1 MVTLYI
7 DLNHFRSAAV
17 TEQELTGA
25 KKALVMSSE
34 QRASNP
40 TSLASHIGSAALSGG
55 SVAIS
60 QTAAINSVTM
70 GDVQVSGSE
79 PATIS
84 GPPRSKIMI
93 KSLNNEDCR
102 VRQKFDSEVA

>member
-1 MVTLYI
+1 M
-7 DLNHFRSAAV
+7 

-25 KKALVMSSE
+25 KKALIMSTE

-40 TSLASHIGSAALSGG
+40 ASLGSFIGAAALSGG

-70 GDVQVSGSE
+70 GDVQVGSMAGTVSESQIKKFLVKVSRVLDSG
-79 PATIS
+79 
-84 GPPRSKIMI
+84 
-93 KSLNNEDCR
+93 DFR
-102 VRQKFDSEVA
+102 V